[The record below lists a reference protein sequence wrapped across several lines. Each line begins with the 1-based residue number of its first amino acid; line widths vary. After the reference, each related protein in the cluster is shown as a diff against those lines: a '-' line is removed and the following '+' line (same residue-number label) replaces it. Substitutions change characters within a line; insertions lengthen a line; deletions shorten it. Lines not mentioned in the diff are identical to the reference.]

1 VIRLVFAVTICFGI
15 WHWAGAAVAAGA
27 KDCIALED
35 SEPEDALTYRN
46 DCNRSVI
53 FYYCVVDP
61 KRSEV
66 HDQRACNP
74 CGQRCRPC
82 RVRER

>member
-15 WHWAGAAVAAGA
+15 WHRAGAAVTAGA

-46 DCNRSVI
+46 DCNRSVM
-53 FYYCVVDP
+53 FYYCVPSAP
-61 KRSEV
+61 KW
-66 HDQRACNP
+66 
-74 CGQRCRPC
+74 RPAAASSPA
-82 RVRER
+82 RGE